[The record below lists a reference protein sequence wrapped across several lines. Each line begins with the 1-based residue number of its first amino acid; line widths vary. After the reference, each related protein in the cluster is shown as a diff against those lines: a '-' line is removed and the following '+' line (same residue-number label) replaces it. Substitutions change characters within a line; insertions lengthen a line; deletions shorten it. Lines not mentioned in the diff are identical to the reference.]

1 MQKTIG
7 FADLQREL
15 RAIFDEVVGD
25 GVEYVLTRSDRP
37 EAVLIRYDE
46 FLDLL
51 EGQKREEPLHQTG
64 RKSLQVRERSL
75 QEAYTTML
83 ASEQVLRRDWDSP
96 EEDAAWASL

>member
-7 FADLQREL
+7 LADLQHEL
-15 RAIFDEVVGD
+15 RAIFEEVVGE

-51 EGQKREEPLHQTG
+51 EGQQREEPLQQTE
-64 RKSLQVRERSL
+64 RRSLRLRERSSP
-75 QEAYTTML
+75 ETYATML

-96 EEDAAWASL
+96 EEDAAWVNL

>member
-15 RAIFDEVVGD
+15 RAVFEEVVGE

-37 EAVLIRYDE
+37 EAVLIRYDA

-51 EGQKREEPLHQTG
+51 KGQIQEGIPEQTRRKFLPLREHSSP
-64 RKSLQVRERSL
+64 
-75 QEAYTTML
+75 EAYATML
-83 ASEQVLRRDWDSP
+83 ASEQVLRRDWDSS
-96 EEDAAWASL
+96 EEDAAWANL